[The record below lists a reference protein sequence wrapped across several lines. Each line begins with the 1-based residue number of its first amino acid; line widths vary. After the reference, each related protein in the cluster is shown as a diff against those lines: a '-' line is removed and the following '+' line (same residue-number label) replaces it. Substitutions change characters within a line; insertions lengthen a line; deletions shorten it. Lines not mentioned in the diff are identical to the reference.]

1 VCPDGWWLLESAW
14 VAVRL
19 AGLAIVAALAVAV
32 LVDVVSGRDE

>member
-1 VCPDGWWLLESAW
+1 MCPDWWWLLESAW

-32 LVDVVSGRDE
+32 LVDAVSNREE